1 MASLNQA
8 TLIGYVGDAPKIN
21 QTRTGR
27 KVASLS
33 VATTDKGFTKQ
44 DGSVVAD
51 RTEWHNVILWGKL
64 AEIAEKYIR
73 KGSMIFVQGKMRTR
87 AYDDAQG
94 VKKYITEIECDSLQL
109 LDRKTDA
116 SANPQS
122 QTPQPQT
129 CTGDDDDLPF

>member
-33 VATTDKGFTKQ
+33 VATTEKGFTKQ

-116 SANPQS
+116 SATPQS
-122 QTPQPQT
+122 QTY
-129 CTGDDDDLPF
+129 TGGDDDLPF

>member
-129 CTGDDDDLPF
+129 YTGDDDDFPF